1 MVGRKIAGEEN
12 VLDVLVES
20 RTEEMKGQLPAVM
33 LSSLLWFVLLQ
44 DIVGSVLHRRIAWLN
59 SRREYY

>member
-44 DIVGSVLHRRIAWLN
+44 DIVESVLHRRIAWLN